1 MINKKQFDYIL
12 KFISESASGRKHSEE
27 NVKAAKC
34 FLFEP
39 DKWNDFKVCNDSRDN
54 YFKKKYGQK
63 LAEKIMFWHGFFN
76 NWSDDIE
83 AQLSAFKTT
92 GAKPIGDNVV
102 SAVIEYKKGES
113 KNMNAA
119 ALANDCYMGSVKSAL
134 AKIEKFDNAAK
145 EYGEL

>member
-39 DKWNDFKVCNDSRDN
+39 GKWSDFRVCKDSRDN

-63 LAEKIMFWHGFFN
+63 LAEKIIFWHGFFN
-76 NWSDDIE
+76 GWGDDIE
-83 AQLSAFKTT
+83 AQLRAFKTT
-92 GAKPIGDNVV
+92 GAKSIGDNVAN
-102 SAVIEYKKGES
+102 AVIEYKKGES

-119 ALANDCYMGSVKSAL
+119 ALSNGCYMGSVKSAL
-134 AKIEKFDNAAK
+134 AKIEKFDKAAK
-145 EYGEL
+145 EYVKL

>member
-12 KFISESASGRKHSEE
+12 KFISESSSGRKRSEE
-27 NVKAAKC
+27 TVKAAKC

-39 DKWNDFKVCNDSRDN
+39 DKWDGFKVCNDSRDN

-63 LAEKIMFWHGFFN
+63 LAEKIMFWNKFFTE
-76 NWSDDIE
+76 WPGDIE
-83 AQLSAFKTT
+83 SQLQAFKTT
-92 GAKPIGDNVV
+92 GAKAIADNVV
-102 SAVIEYKKGES
+102 NAVIEYSNGTS

-119 ALANDCYMGSVKSAL
+119 ALSNGCYMGSVKSAL
-134 AKIEKFDNAAK
+134 AKIEKFDKAAK